1 MGCYQSYYPVSF
13 QSIFTTLC
21 ILIDDN
27 NFFRLPFQIF
37 KSVIKS
43 TKTKDPPSS
52 SLHNSYNT
60 TSLSIQ
66 SIILVL
72 MMITFQEA
80 KHYYNDE
87 LQCATPTIEYLELLL
102 DYQKIIRQ
110 GSSLTLKRYVLL
122 SLRMMTEFQG
132 DEYYA
137 YSKDNSDYPT
147 RRNLYFCDRV
157 ALKILYQ
164 NLYSIVNWENGY
176 Y

>member
-1 MGCYQSYYPVSF
+1 MIIVFSSLQAQDSNNVR
-13 QSIFTTLC
+13 L
-21 ILIDDN
+21 LIVDDN

-37 KSVIKS
+37 KCVIKS
-43 TKTKDPPSS
+43 TKNKDPPGS

-60 TSLSIQ
+60 TSLS
-66 SIILVL
+66 L
-72 MMITFQEA
+72 MITFQEA

-157 ALKILYQ
+157 ALKTLYQ

-176 Y
+176 

>member
-1 MGCYQSYYPVSF
+1 MILVFSSLQAQDSNVS
-13 QSIFTTLC
+13 

-60 TSLSIQ
+60 TSLS
-66 SIILVL
+66 L
-72 MMITFQEA
+72 MITFQEA

-157 ALKILYQ
+157 ALKTLYQ

>member
-1 MGCYQSYYPVSF
+1 MIDNSWLQAQDSNNVR
-13 QSIFTTLC
+13 L
-21 ILIDDN
+21 LIVDDN

-37 KSVIKS
+37 KCVIKS
-43 TKTKDPPSS
+43 TENKYPPGS

-60 TSLSIQ
+60 TSCLS
-66 SIILVL
+66 L
-72 MMITFQEA
+72 MITFQEA

-102 DYQKIIRQ
+102 DYQKIISQ

-147 RRNLYFCDRV
+147 RHNLYFCDRV
-157 ALKILYQ
+157 ALKTLYQ

-176 Y
+176 

>member
-37 KSVIKS
+37 KCVIKS
-43 TKTKDPPSS
+43 TENKYPPGS

-60 TSLSIQ
+60 TSCLS
-66 SIILVL
+66 L
-72 MMITFQEA
+72 MITFQEA

-157 ALKILYQ
+157 ALKTLYQ

>member
-1 MGCYQSYYPVSF
+1 MIIVFSSLQAQDSNVR
-13 QSIFTTLC
+13 L
-21 ILIDDN
+21 LIDDN

-60 TSLSIQ
+60 TSCLS
-66 SIILVL
+66 L
-72 MMITFQEA
+72 MITFQEA

-157 ALKILYQ
+157 ALKTLYQ

>member
-1 MGCYQSYYPVSF
+1 MILVFSSLQAQDSNVS
-13 QSIFTTLC
+13 

-60 TSLSIQ
+60 TSCLS
-66 SIILVL
+66 L
-72 MMITFQEA
+72 MITFQEA

-102 DYQKIIRQ
+102 DYQKIISQ

-157 ALKILYQ
+157 ALKTLYQ

-176 Y
+176 

>member
-1 MGCYQSYYPVSF
+1 
-13 QSIFTTLC
+13 
-21 ILIDDN
+21 
-27 NFFRLPFQIF
+27 
-37 KSVIKS
+37 
-43 TKTKDPPSS
+43 
-52 SLHNSYNT
+52 
-60 TSLSIQ
+60 
-66 SIILVL
+66 

-102 DYQKIIRQ
+102 DYQNIISQ

-157 ALKILYQ
+157 ALKTLYQ

-176 Y
+176 